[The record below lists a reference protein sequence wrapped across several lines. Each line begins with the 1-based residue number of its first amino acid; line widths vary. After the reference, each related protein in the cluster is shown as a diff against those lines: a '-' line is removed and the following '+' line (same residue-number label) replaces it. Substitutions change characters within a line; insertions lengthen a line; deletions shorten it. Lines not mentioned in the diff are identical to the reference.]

1 LPETSIALAIQCLQ
15 PPSHLAFHL
24 PRYNSPDGPL
34 SLVGATAAD
43 AIDVDATSSTISSS
57 SFDAVAGEKVREREE
72 RESRR

>member
-1 LPETSIALAIQCLQ
+1 M
-15 PPSHLAFHL
+15 L

-34 SLVGATAAD
+34 SLAGAMAAD